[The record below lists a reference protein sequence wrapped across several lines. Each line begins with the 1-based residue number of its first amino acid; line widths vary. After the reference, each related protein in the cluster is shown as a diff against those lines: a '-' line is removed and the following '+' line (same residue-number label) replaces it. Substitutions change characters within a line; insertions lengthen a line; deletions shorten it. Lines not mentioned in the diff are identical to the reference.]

1 MLEEEKQ
8 GLSPEEITEEEI
20 GPEKAKREG
29 HELFE
34 WLQAMAASVLVVVL
48 LFTFGFRITG
58 VEGSSMVPTLQ
69 DGDRLL
75 VIADLWCSYEPGDIV
90 IAHKDSFYP
99 EPIVKR
105 VIAVEGQTVD
115 IDFTFGVVYVD
126 GVALDEPY
134 INTPTTSNEGTVF
147 PLTVAEG
154 HVFLMGDNRNGSSDS
169 RHILLGQV
177 DEDYLMGKAVLLL
190 FPGTGE
196 YSDTRDYGRIGLL
209 K

>member
-8 GLSPEEITEEEI
+8 GIGPEEEI
-20 GPEKAKREG
+20 VEKEAKREG
-29 HELFE
+29 KELFE
-34 WLQAMAASVLVVVL
+34 WIQALAASVLFAVL
-48 LFTFGFRITG
+48 LFTFGVRITG

-75 VIADLWCSYEPGDIV
+75 VIADLWCDYQPGDIV
-90 IAHKDSFYP
+90 IAHKESFYP

-115 IDFTFGVVYVD
+115 IDFTLGIVYVD
-126 GVALDEPY
+126 GVALEEPY
-134 INTPTTSNEGTVF
+134 VNTPTTTNEGTVF
-147 PLTVAEG
+147 PLTVQEG
-154 HVFLMGDNRNGSSDS
+154 HVLLMGDNRNGSSDS
-169 RHILLGQV
+169 RHFLLGQV

-190 FPGTGE
+190 FPGKGE
-196 YSDTRDYGRIGLL
+196 YAQQRDYGRIGLL